1 MEMTELRET
10 ARRAYEM
17 GRARHAA
24 KVSAAALLIGAAAV
38 GLGRPLGVTVALCA
52 TLAALVALTV
62 FRGGAAGRAVWPALA
77 AGTGAMFLPLAIR
90 TAGCTLFGP
99 ECMRFCLPACVAG
112 GAAMGA
118 VLPLV
123 ARHEQ
128 KNAREFLVAGAAIA
142 AVTAA
147 VGCSLAGAT
156 GVIGMA
162 LGTVAVGAPVWLA
175 ARPAR

>member
-1 MEMTELRET
+1 METTELRAT
-10 ARRAYEM
+10 ARRAYEL

-24 KVSAAALLIGAAAV
+24 KVSAAALLVAGAAF
-38 GLGRPLGVTVALCA
+38 GLGRPLGITIALCA
-52 TLAALVALTV
+52 ALAALVAFTA

-77 AGTGAMFLPLAIR
+77 AGTGAMFFPLVIR
-90 TAGCTLFGP
+90 TAGCSLFGP

-118 VLPLV
+118 ALALT
-123 ARHEQ
+123 ARHEH
-128 KNAREFLVAGAAIA
+128 KDAREFLVAGAAIA
-142 AVTAA
+142 ALTAS
-147 VGCSLAGAT
+147 VGCSLAGAA

-162 LGTVAVGAPVWLA
+162 LGTIAVGAPVWLA